1 MTIVDAYFNDYLGGK
16 IGRPLA
22 GIPASYAADFHIH
35 LADEKRTWRVVIAG
49 GQLVSV
55 AELPGKPKKGLCFV
69 LEVPVLLALAAAKL
83 GTTEAFFARK
93 ISIENGL
100 FEGMRVGE
108 TLARIFAAEPWTA
121 AAVAAA
127 TQHHI
132 PAPVES
138 MPLEDIFEETLRI
151 EAGPGIDLCA
161 AVACPETGTPAMA
174 VFIFPPDP
182 TLGGGLSNN
191 VVQALHR
198 NAARAGLLS
207 VKVGYRGMAGG
218 TIAGRGVLEYWE
230 ELRKTGDLS
239 VIADDGEAL
248 IARVCR
254 EFNIG
259 AIPSAYIGY
268 SFGAYAALQ
277 LLERRP
283 ASFCAAISPP
293 LDGYPFAQLKPPHQ
307 ARILFI
313 AGSHDEFC
321 PATELADLAKK
332 FGAEVAESGSDD
344 HFHRGVEDVLA
355 DRIVRAALAE
365 GTKAQRGKG
374 TKGYAN

>member
-1 MTIVDAYFNDYLGGK
+1 MTIVDAYFNEYLGGK

-127 TQHHI
+127 SRHHVAAAAE
-132 PAPVES
+132 PA
-138 MPLEDIFEETLRI
+138 PLEDIFEETLRI

-161 AVACPETGTPAMA
+161 AVACPETGTPPLA

-182 TLGGGLSNN
+182 TLGGGLANN

-198 NAARAGLLS
+198 RAAQAGLLS

-218 TIAGRGVLEYWE
+218 TIQGRGVLEYWE
-230 ELRKTGDLS
+230 DLRKSGDLS
-239 VIADDGEAL
+239 VIAEDGEAL

-254 EFNIG
+254 EFKVG
-259 AIPSAYIGY
+259 DIPSVYIGY

-283 ASFCAAISPP
+283 ARFCAAISPP
-293 LDGYPFAQLKPPHQ
+293 LDGYPFARLEPPAH
-307 ARILFI
+307 AKILFV

-321 PATELADLAKK
+321 PAAELADLAKK

-344 HFHRGVEDVLA
+344 HFHRGVENVLA
-355 DRIVRAALAE
+355 DRIVQAAFAA
-365 GTKAQRGKG
+365 GTRH
-374 TKGYAN
+374 